1 MKILLHKIK
10 IRKSIHNKK
19 SLGFVPTM
27 GGLHQ
32 GHTSLIKRSIK
43 ECDKTV
49 VSIFVNKQQFNRK
62 SEYNKYPRFL
72 NRDINKLRKLK
83 IDFLYLP
90 KVKDIYPNGYNK
102 KIKIN
107 PFKKKLC
114 GKFRPGHFEGVVDVV
129 DRFIKIINPN
139 KIYLG
144 EKDFQQLIL
153 LKDFIMKNH
162 PKCKVIPCKTV
173 RERNGIAYSTRNFLL
188 NNEEKKI
195 ASKIYKIIKKNKKK
209 LIRKIIPLKK
219 IKNIIYL
226 NGVKK
231 IDYIEILN
239 INKIIKPFKK
249 TIKNKIF
256 LAYYLGKTRLIDN
269 I

>member
-1 MKILLHKIK
+1 MKIILDKIK
-10 IRKSIHNKK
+10 ISKSIHNKK

-32 GHTSLIKRSIK
+32 GHISLIKRSVK
-43 ECDKTV
+43 ECDKTI

-62 SEYNKYPRFL
+62 SDFTKYPRFL
-72 NRDINKLRKLK
+72 KKDISRLKKLK
-83 IDFLYLP
+83 IDVLFMP
-90 KVKDIYPNGYNK
+90 ENKDIYPDGYNK

-114 GKFRPGHFEGVVDVV
+114 GKFRPRHFEAVADVI

-144 EKDFQQLIL
+144 EKDFQQLKIL
-153 LKDFIMKNH
+153 EDFIKKNH
-162 PKCKVIPCKTV
+162 PRCKVVPCKTV
-173 RERNGIAYSTRNFLL
+173 REKSGIPYSTRNFLL
-188 NNEEKKI
+188 NGHNKKI
-195 ASKIYKIIKKNKKK
+195 ASRIFKLIKVNKKKIIKK
-209 LIRKIIPLKK
+209 IISIKK

-226 NGVKK
+226 KGADK
-231 IDYIEILN
+231 IDYIEILDV
-239 INKIIKPFKK
+239 NKVIKPYKK
-249 TIKNKIF
+249 NIKYKIF
-256 LAYYLGKTRLIDN
+256 LAYYLGDTRLIDN